1 MFKRLALKKQYLKYI
16 FYLSAS
22 RDPARQMHHPP
33 APEVGSGNA
42 VFEHGFAY
50 ARNYS
55 GTLLWQWMRLPG
67 DVVFAIGAQ
76 LMA

>member
-1 MFKRLALKKQYLKYI
+1 
-16 FYLSAS
+16 
-22 RDPARQMHHPP
+22 MHHPP
-33 APEVGSGNA
+33 PPEVGSGNA

-55 GTLLWQWMRLPG
+55 GTLLRQWMRLPG